1 MYIIAGL
8 GNPGSRYE
16 FTRHNVG
23 FLAIDELSKKLN
35 IKVNRIKF
43 KGLIGEGLI
52 NNEKIIL
59 IKPETYM
66 NRSGES
72 IRDIMNFYKVPI
84 ENLIVL
90 VDDIDIPFGSLKI
103 KSKGSSGTHNGL
115 KSIIYQLQDDN
126 FKRVKIGVGAQD
138 KGEDLAD
145 YVLKGFTEKEYEE
158 ISGTIKDA
166 SSAIVEIILNGI
178 EKAMTKYNK
187 RIKIERD

>member
-166 SSAIVEIILNGI
+166 SSAIVEIITNGI